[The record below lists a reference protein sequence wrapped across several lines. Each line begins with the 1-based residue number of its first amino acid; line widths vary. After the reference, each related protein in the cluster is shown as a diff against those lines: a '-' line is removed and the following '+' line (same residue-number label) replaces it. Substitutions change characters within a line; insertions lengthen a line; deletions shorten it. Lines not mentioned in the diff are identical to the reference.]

1 VVIGYAAITTT
12 ILTNDNAELS
22 SLGNDIKNLG
32 SYYMIAAAATLLPR
46 SRLLSSLPSAHFS
59 NRLILG
65 SGLRRCPHFGT
76 GCSGVDA
83 IMGSVFDGEDT
94 IAGILWI
101 LVSLGAINWGLVEFV
116 DLDPVMEVTNAVG
129 GRRRQLFCTV

>member
-1 VVIGYAAITTT
+1 
-12 ILTNDNAELS
+12 
-22 SLGNDIKNLG
+22 
-32 SYYMIAAAATLLPR
+32 MIAAAATLLPPIAFIVFP
-46 SRLLSSLPSAHFS
+46 LIPSAHFS
-59 NRLILG
+59 NRLISG

-116 DLDPVMEVTNAVG
+116 DLDP
-129 GRRRQLFCTV
+129 